1 MNSEKSVSM
10 ICGYLDSAIPPHY
23 KLNRKSEKP
32 SKYIDDAKVMKDSK
46 LNEVDSRIKVF
57 ASLGMVSKNFGMIRT
72 P

>member
-1 MNSEKSVSM
+1 M
-10 ICGYLDSAIPPHY
+10 IFGFLDSAIPPYY

-32 SKYIDDAKVMKDSK
+32 RKCIDDAKVMKDSK
-46 LNEVDSRIKVF
+46 LNEVDSRIKAF